1 MSLKRNKKVTE
12 YIRVISE
19 AQDYFTQLEEKQ
31 QDSYD
36 SKSDSWK
43 DSEKGDEFQEELDY
57 LDELNSALD
66 DAVDILDSLYEE
78 I

>member
-1 MSLKRNKKVTE
+1 MALNKNKKVTE
-12 YIRVISE
+12 YVRVINE
-19 AQDYFTQLEEKQ
+19 AKEYFESLEEKQ

-57 LDELNSALD
+57 LGDLNVALN

>member
-57 LDELNSALD
+57 LDENQQLIIHL
-66 DAVDILDSLYEE
+66 
-78 I
+78 